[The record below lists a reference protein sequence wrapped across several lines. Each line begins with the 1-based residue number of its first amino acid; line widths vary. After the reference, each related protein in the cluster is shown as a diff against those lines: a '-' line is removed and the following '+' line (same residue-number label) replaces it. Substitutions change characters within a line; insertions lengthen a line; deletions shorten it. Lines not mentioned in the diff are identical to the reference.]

1 MMPGRSRLPVV
12 AAVGS
17 SLLWVA
23 GSPGA
28 DGLPEWIEAQG
39 GALHRSTNGKIVSID
54 LSRSWIGDID
64 VNRLAEL
71 AGLETLS
78 LAQTHVT
85 DDALRVVAAL
95 PDLRELDLFYCEH
108 ITDAGA
114 SLLRRA
120 AALERLNVRGTKISD
135 SGVQFL
141 TELKSLR
148 SLDIGIAEISDSSIE
163 LLEALPALETLA
175 IGGNR
180 VGEVGIS
187 SLRSLKQLRH
197 LDLSG
202 AQVTDS
208 GIWAVTVT
216 DLNLDEIAALT
227 RLESLN
233 LAAPSPEYVEA
244 ASAGVPRLRGAI
256 RVTDFG
262 ARQLAKMKRLRRLNL
277 SRSLLTSGGLRHLD
291 ALVHLEELNL
301 AHSAAI
307 DDSVGEAL
315 AGLPALRALDV
326 SDTKFGDR
334 SLGALN
340 EHPSL
345 TKLIVTDTLVTQQA
359 VEVFLDAGRG
369 RIVVR

>member
-12 AAVGS
+12 AAFGS
-17 SLLWVA
+17 SLLWAA
-23 GSPGA
+23 GSTGA

-39 GALHRSTNGKIVSID
+39 GALHRNADGMIVSID
-54 LSRSWIGDID
+54 LSRSWIADID
-64 VNRLAEL
+64 INRLAGL

-78 LAQTHVT
+78 LAQTHIT
-85 DDALRVVAAL
+85 DDSLRVIAEL
-95 PDLRELDLFYCEH
+95 TDLRNLDLFYCEH

-120 AALERLNVRGTKISD
+120 GGLERLNLRGTKISD
-135 SGVQFL
+135 SGVKFL
-141 TELKSLR
+141 TELTNLR
-148 SLDIGIAEISDSSIE
+148 SLDIGITEISDVSVE
-163 LLEALPALETLA
+163 LLEALPVLESLA

-187 SLRSLKQLRH
+187 SLRSLTQLRH

-227 RLESLN
+227 GLESLN

-262 ARQLAKMKRLRRLNL
+262 ARQLAKMQRLRRLNL
-277 SRSLLTSGGLRHLD
+277 SRSLLTAGGLGHLG

-301 AHSAAI
+301 AHSTEI
-307 DDSVGEAL
+307 DDSVGDAL
-315 AGLPALRALDV
+315 ASLPALRALDV
-326 SDTKFGDR
+326 SDTNFGDR

-340 EHPSL
+340 GHPSL
-345 TKLIVTDTLVTQQA
+345 AQVIVTGTPVTQQA
-359 VEVFLDAGRG
+359 VDVFRDAGRD

>member
-1 MMPGRSRLPVV
+1 MMPGRSCLTVV
-12 AAVGS
+12 AAFGS
-17 SLLWVA
+17 SLFWTA

-28 DGLPEWIEAQG
+28 EGLPEWIEDQG
-39 GALHRSTNGKIVSID
+39 GALHRNADGNIVSID
-54 LSRSWIGDID
+54 LSRSWIADID
-64 VNRLAEL
+64 INRLAGL

-78 LAQTHVT
+78 LAQTHIT
-85 DDALRVVAAL
+85 DDALRVIAEL
-95 PDLRELDLFYCEH
+95 PELRELDLFYCEH

-120 AALERLNVRGTKISD
+120 GGLERLNVRGTKISD
-135 SGVQFL
+135 SGVKFL
-141 TELKSLR
+141 TELTNLR
-148 SLDIGIAEISDSSIE
+148 SLDVGITEISDVSVE
-163 LLEALPALETLA
+163 LLEALPALESLA

-187 SLRSLKQLRH
+187 SLRSLTQLRH

-216 DLNLDEIAALT
+216 DLNLDEIAALPG
-227 RLESLN
+227 LESLN

-262 ARQLAKMKRLRRLNL
+262 ARQLAKMQRLRRLNL
-277 SRSLLTSGGLRHLD
+277 SRSLLTAGGLGHLD

-307 DDSVGEAL
+307 DDSVGDAL
-315 AGLPALRALDV
+315 ASLPALRALDV

-334 SLGALN
+334 SLEALN

-345 TKLIVTDTLVTQQA
+345 KNVIATGTLVTQQA
-359 VEVFLDAGRG
+359 VDVFRDTGRD

>member
-1 MMPGRSRLPVV
+1 MVHRRFCLPIV
-12 AAVGS
+12 AAVAS
-17 SLLWVA
+17 SLLGAA
-23 GSPGA
+23 GSAEA
-28 DGLPEWIEAQG
+28 DGLAEWIEAHG
-39 GALHRSTNGKIVSID
+39 GALHRSAGGKIVSID

-64 VNRLAEL
+64 VNRVAGL
-71 AGLETLS
+71 AGLERLS

-95 PDLRELDLFYCEH
+95 PALRELNLFYCEH

-114 SLLRRA
+114 STLRNA

-141 TELKSLR
+141 TELRNLR

-163 LLEALPALETLA
+163 LLEALPVLESLA

-216 DLNLDEIAALT
+216 DLNLDEIAALAG
-227 RLESLN
+227 LESLN
-233 LAAPSPEYVEA
+233 LAAPSPEYVAA

-277 SRSLLTSGGLRHLD
+277 SRSLLTSAGVGHLA
-291 ALVHLEELNL
+291 ALVHLEELHL

-307 DDSVGEAL
+307 DDSVGDAL
-315 AGLPALRALDV
+315 ARLPALRALDV

-334 SLGALN
+334 SLRALN
-340 EHPSL
+340 DHPSL
-345 TKLIVTDTLVTQQA
+345 TNVIVTGSPVTQEA
-359 VEVFLDAGRG
+359 VDAFLEAGRA
-369 RIVVR
+369 RSVVR

>member
-1 MMPGRSRLPVV
+1 MMPGRVCLPVV
-12 AAVGS
+12 AALAS
-17 SLLWVA
+17 SLLA
-23 GSPGA
+23 GAAPSESG
-28 DGLPEWIEAQG
+28 GLPGWIEAHG
-39 GALHRSTNGKIVSID
+39 GALELSADGRIVSID

-64 VNRLAEL
+64 INRMADVDS
-71 AGLETLS
+71 LERLS
-78 LAQTHVT
+78 LAQTHVS
-85 DDALRVVAAL
+85 DYALRIVAAL
-95 PDLRELDLFYCEH
+95 PALRELDLFYCEH

-114 SLLRRA
+114 SLLRNA
-120 AALERLNVRGTKISD
+120 ANLERLNLRGTKISD

-141 TELKSLR
+141 TELENLR

-163 LLEALPALETLA
+163 LLGALPALEALA

-216 DLNLDEIAALT
+216 DLNLDEIGALT

-233 LAAPSPEYVEA
+233 LAAPSPEYVAA

-262 ARQLAKMKRLRRLNL
+262 ARELGKLIRLRRLDL
-277 SRSLLTSGGLRHLD
+277 SRSLLTSVGIEHLG
-291 ALVHLEELNL
+291 ALVHLDELHL

-307 DDSVGEAL
+307 DDSVGAAL
-315 AGLPALRALDV
+315 AKLPALRALDV
-326 SDTKFGDR
+326 SFTAFGDE
-334 SLGALN
+334 SLGALR
-340 EHPSL
+340 EHPTL
-345 TKLIVTDTLVTQQA
+345 TKVIVTGTPVTEEA
-359 VEVFLDAGRG
+359 VEAFVEAGSDRTVI
-369 RIVVR
+369 R